1 MKWFA
6 VHMVRVL
13 LDPPPSQALQEEAWT
28 VRGCS
33 SQTITGRKMTG
44 TSFFSFSA
52 HSVEQNRG
60 ENGDLLP
67 PGPKEQIHRTSH
79 PRGALSG
86 EQGQVLARLLWQ
98 PRLSC
103 QSGGAKQ
110 SSAVRDRHPPSGW
123 RTSQYPQLPSLVS
136 CYKRQDW
143 WWQRTYRNH
152 TFLHPHQAGVPG
164 KCKSSPRWRKHCKR
178 QLQHHA
184 KHGWDPR
191 GVPDH
196 SDPLFTVYPVSGME
210 WKVRKYAK
218 TCSAINIPPSECST
232 ALLPSSVA
240 SWILPKLTLIA
251 LVYI

>member
-1 MKWFA
+1 MIRSAHGPGPPRSSTISGTNYRKRLGQSEAAAHRQSQVGKW
-6 VHMVRVL
+6 
-13 LDPPPSQALQEEAWT
+13 QELP
-28 VRGCS
+28 
-33 SQTITGRKMTG
+33 
-44 TSFFSFSA
+44 FFSFPA

-98 PRLSC
+98 PRLPC

-123 RTSQYPQLPSLVS
+123 RTSQYPQLPSLTS

-143 WWQRTYRNH
+143 WWQRTYRNY

-164 KCKSSPRWRKHCKR
+164 KCKSSPRWRKHCKQ
-178 QLQHHA
+178 QLA
-184 KHGWDPR
+184 
-191 GVPDH
+191 
-196 SDPLFTVYPVSGME
+196 
-210 WKVRKYAK
+210 
-218 TCSAINIPPSECST
+218 
-232 ALLPSSVA
+232 A
-240 SWILPKLTLIA
+240 SC
-251 LVYI
+251 